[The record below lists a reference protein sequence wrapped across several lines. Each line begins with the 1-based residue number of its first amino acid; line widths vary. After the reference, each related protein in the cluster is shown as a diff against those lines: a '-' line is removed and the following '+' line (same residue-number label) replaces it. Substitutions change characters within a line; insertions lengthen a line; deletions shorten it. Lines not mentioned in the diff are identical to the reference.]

1 MEKKNDNIN
10 QENLILKRIRYYQG
24 SIKDFE
30 TFWKEKENESKS
42 NSNIDRDSIR
52 KNNDDLNKS
61 FNIVKVDEENDKHKF
76 NKCLMVYYEPL
87 DEIIEIQKGIKK
99 EDLSNDEYKSLETE
113 QHTTILY
120 GLRDDVSVDDL
131 KGLVL
136 PINEYETICYGSSLF
151 ENEKFDV
158 LKMTA
163 HNDNLFKTNK
173 KIRENCEY
181 KNDYPVYKPHIT
193 IAYLK
198 SGRGK
203 KYVEEK
209 FKKKIIMKPLKFV
222 LSTEIDGT
230 FIHDEWK

>member
-1 MEKKNDNIN
+1 MKKHNKEK
-10 QENLILKRIRYYQG
+10 QENPILKRIRYYQG

-42 NSNIDRDSIR
+42 GSNIDRDDIR
-52 KNNDDLNKS
+52 KKNDDLNKS
-61 FNIVKVDEENDKHKF
+61 FNIVKVDENTDNHKF
-76 NKCLMVYYEPL
+76 NKCLMVYYEPS
-87 DEIIEIQKGIKK
+87 DEIIELQKNIEK
-99 EDLSNDEYKSLETE
+99 EDLQDDDYKSLETE

-120 GLRDDVSVDDL
+120 GLRDDVSIDNI
-131 KGLVL
+131 KKLVL
-136 PINEYETICYGSSLF
+136 PLENYETICYGLSLF

-163 HNDNLFKTNK
+163 HNDSLFKTNE
-173 KIRENCEY
+173 KIRNNCEY
-181 KNDYPVYKPHIT
+181 KNDYPDYKPHIT

-198 SGRGK
+198 SGVGK
-203 KYVEEK
+203 KYLEKK

-230 FIHDEWK
+230 FVHDEWI